1 MRNIKLVYSYDGTDF
16 LGFQRQEEGRTIQN
30 EIEKAIFHFTNEKIN
45 LITSGRTDK
54 GVHAFMQV
62 SNFFTE
68 SKIPGEKFKYI
79 LNRRLPLDICMISSE
94 EVNENFHARHSTK
107 ERTYVYYIK
116 EQENYNIF
124 DRNFV
129 YYYNGKINIDKLQNI
144 LNPLVGRHNFES
156 FRMTDCSSEHAIREI
171 YSIKVKKEGERVA
184 IYLTATS
191 FVKSM
196 VRIIIGSA
204 LKVHKGIRKEDYI
217 IKKLENPNPLD
228 EKLVAPPNGLY
239 LYNIKY

>member
-79 LNRRLPLDICMISSE
+79 LNRRLPLDVCMISSE

>member
-1 MRNIKLVYSYDGTDF
+1 M
-16 LGFQRQEEGRTIQN
+16 
-30 EIEKAIFHFTNEKIN
+30 
-45 LITSGRTDK
+45 
-54 GVHAFMQV
+54 
-62 SNFFTE
+62 
-68 SKIPGEKFKYI
+68 
-79 LNRRLPLDICMISSE
+79 
-94 EVNENFHARHSTK
+94 
-107 ERTYVYYIK
+107 
-116 EQENYNIF
+116 
-124 DRNFV
+124 
-129 YYYNGKINIDKLQNI
+129 
-144 LNPLVGRHNFES
+144 NPLVGRHNFES